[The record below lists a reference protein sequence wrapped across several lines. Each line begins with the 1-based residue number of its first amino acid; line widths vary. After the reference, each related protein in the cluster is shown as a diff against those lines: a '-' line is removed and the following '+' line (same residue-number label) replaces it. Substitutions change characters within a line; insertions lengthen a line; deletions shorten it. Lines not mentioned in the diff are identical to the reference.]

1 MSQGLEP
8 SAAITPWGGG
18 GGGKHRAVLALQG
31 LIISLVV
38 SPFCSMQAKNLVQET
53 ASGKPTRT
61 AQAVKSLQDSLPK
74 ARVVYCSATG
84 ASEPRHLGYMTRL
97 GLWGEGMPFSSFSDF
112 LTSMKKHKNS
122 ALELL
127 AMDLKSRGI
136 YLSRTL
142 SFRGC
147 EFEIVE
153 VDLSQK
159 MKESYDKASMFWLK
173 LDKLIDALKARSDSK
188 LDRRLYWGMHQ
199 RFFRYLSI
207 AAKVDKVV
215 ELTKKALDAGDCVVI
230 GLQGTGEAVIEET
243 VRLKGE
249 VMDDLIS
256 GPREMLHVRKGH
268 GRL

>member
-1 MSQGLEP
+1 
-8 SAAITPWGGG
+8 
-18 GGGKHRAVLALQG
+18 
-31 LIISLVV
+31 
-38 SPFCSMQAKNLVQET
+38 
-53 ASGKPTRT
+53 
-61 AQAVKSLQDSLPK
+61 
-74 ARVVYCSATG
+74 
-84 ASEPRHLGYMTRL
+84 MTRL
-97 GLWGEGMPFSSFSDF
+97 GLWGEGMPFSGFNDF
-112 LTSMKKHKNS
+112 LTAMKKHKTS

-147 EFEIVE
+147 EFEILE

-159 MKESYDKASMFWLK
+159 MKDAYDKASIFWLK
-173 LDKLIDALKARSDSK
+173 LDKLINMLRESSDSK
-188 LDRRLYWGMHQ
+188 LDRRLFWGMHQ

-215 ELTKKALDAGDCVVI
+215 ELTQKALENGDCVVI

-256 GPREMLHVRKGH
+256 GPREMLHLGERVM
-268 GRL
+268 LD